1 MAVLK
6 LHYLGSQ
13 SEQEKQ
19 PRHNPCERKEFRFQG
34 LGSSATQPQP
44 RKFLFLEQPPDK
56 KARFGQRETRIVPVV
71 MNERDGLF
79 T

>member
-1 MAVLK
+1 M
-6 LHYLGSQ
+6 S
-13 SEQEKQ
+13 
-19 PRHNPCERKEFRFQG
+19 RN
-34 LGSSATQPQP
+34 SSPDIIPVRGKNSDSKALVQVPPPP

-56 KARFGQRETRIVPVV
+56 KARFGQKETKTRIVPVV